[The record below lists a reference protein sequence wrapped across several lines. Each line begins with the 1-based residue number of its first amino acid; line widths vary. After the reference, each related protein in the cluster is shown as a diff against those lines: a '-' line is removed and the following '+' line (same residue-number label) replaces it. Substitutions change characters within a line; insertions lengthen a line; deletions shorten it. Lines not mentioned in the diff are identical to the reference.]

1 MDIFFNTLK
10 DSDNVEKSLKEVEM
24 QVNDEYEKIKER
36 QEKEM
41 MSLKEAQ
48 ILYENNLEIVKRY
61 ERIKKIQKYD
71 KENKL

>member
-24 QVNDEYEKIKER
+24 QINDEYEKIKER

-71 KENKL
+71 EENKL